1 MLRAIVFAALLGAAL
16 PASVLAQPGSA
27 DCPVETGS
35 SVRCYGHVLITAGT
49 ERLPVLVDGVEVG
62 LTPLLLTRDPTDRP
76 RVEVRRGPTPTDR
89 AREVRMRRGRI
100 ALVDAR
106 MGAERRGPPSARVGA
121 LSWAR
126 YFSFDECDGYMST
139 SAPSVEA
146 MGPAV
151 LGYLREYA
159 HPADARRLLPTP
171 AQLQALYVSACEAGD
186 GALCVMAGEA
196 HSWAPTEGV
205 DEDYTRAVVLLRRGC
220 DAQSA
225 ASCGLLARMYRHGRG
240 VSADAREA
248 ERLGALACR
257 MGDATSCP

>member
-1 MLRAIVFAALLGAAL
+1 MLRVVVFAVLLGSAL

-62 LTPLLLTRDPTDRP
+62 LTPLLLTRQHTDRP
-76 RVEVRRGPTPTDR
+76 RVEVRRGPTPTGR
-89 AREVRMRRGRI
+89 ARAVRMRRGRI
-100 ALVDAR
+100 TLVDAR
-106 MGAERRGPPSARVGA
+106 VGAERRGQSARVGA
-121 LSWAR
+121 FSWAR

-139 SAPSVEA
+139 SEPAVEA
-146 MGPAV
+146 MRPAD

-171 AQLQALYVSACEAGD
+171 AQLQAFYVRACEAGD
-186 GALCVMAGEA
+186 GALCVVAGEA
-196 HSWAPTEGV
+196 HSWASADGV
-205 DEDYTRAVVLLRRGC
+205 DEDYARAAVLLRRGC

-225 ASCGLLARMYRHGRG
+225 ASCGLLARMIRYGRG
-240 VSADAREA
+240 VTPDAREA

-257 MGDATSCP
+257 MGDSSSCP